1 MSRIASPLA
10 LLALLLLS
18 PHAVAAFDTV
28 GLASTGELRIERIT
42 PEGEDVQPSNQV
54 VIEFNRPVVAI
65 GRMERG
71 VDEIPVTIT
80 PALACQ
86 WRWIST
92 RTLACNL
99 NEKDQMRPSTRYG
112 VLVRPG
118 IMTLDGV
125 TIAETVEH
133 QFITRRPQVEGV
145 DFRIWNS
152 PTLPVLRVY
161 WDQAVSKATVLQH
174 LYLKDGDDKR
184 IPLLVSAD
192 KEKRVLPAWLGL
204 PSEKLTLATDQE
216 QQESDEGL
224 QVVNGQEFRRVWI
237 VEPGIELHADQK
249 IALHVEPGLIP
260 AVGNMPSVED
270 RLIQEFHTFP
280 EFGFVG
286 IRCTD
291 NAGRDVL
298 VKPGEPQKADNYCNP
313 LRAISLEFS
322 SPVARKM
329 IKEHVVIDPPLG
341 GGKAPT
347 KDDPWGDLSEEDDR
361 VTFPHEKNNAY
372 GIWLPYGL
380 KAAQGYNLKIQMPAP
395 SLWDQALAL
404 LSQAELN
411 ETPLKDKFGRGLKA
425 PISLSFATDHRLP
438 NFLLE
443 YDAAVLEQGVDSEV
457 PLYVNNLDRFSWTF
471 NRLTI
476 DGAAKALRQE
486 TALPKVVDIQFAVPA
501 GVRDMLEQKSGALWG
516 HLESAPKIPDR
527 YLNRDIFAQVTPFQ
541 VHLKLGHFNT
551 LAWVTDMATGQPVA
565 DAEVLIYQDKL
576 TELNGPAGNEPKV
589 RTDSS
594 GLAILP
600 GTESIDPRL
609 EISQAWEVSSPRLVV
624 RVSKGQDMAL
634 LPIWYSFQ
642 IDSYRSSGTSFYPS
656 NERKFGHMLA
666 WGTTA
671 QGIYHPGD
679 TIQYKLYVRNQ
690 DNQTLVPAPRSGY
703 WLEVVDPTGKV
714 VKKVRGVSLSEFG
727 ALEGEF
733 SIGKKAAVGWYDF
746 NLKANFTQPSQ
757 EEDACPE
764 GEGGEPQ
771 ECATQAEFSWTPMRV
786 LVSDFT
792 PAPFK
797 VDNQLSGDLFH
808 PGDTVEVETR
818 ASLHSGGPYTQ
829 AQARVTAMLT
839 PTAFSSKHPAAAGF
853 TFGVALESSEAQQ
866 LYQVTAALDE
876 KGELKTRFPIEAK
889 GIFHGRLMVE
899 SAVQDDR
906 GKSVAHQAQAEYVG
920 VDRLAGLRLSEWF
933 YQAKSDIDAEYLAV
947 DDRGAPVPGV
957 AVTLTLERKDRT
969 GARVKSG
976 GNAYV
981 PSSEVTIVKES
992 ECQGVSDATA
1002 KTCKLRAEKA
1012 GDYSLKATLTDTQ
1025 GRVQVT
1031 ETQLWVSGSDYVMWD
1046 EGSDAHLDVVP
1057 DKEGYHIGDTAKF
1070 LVKNP
1075 YPGAQALVT
1084 VERFGVIDRFVMP
1097 LKESAAVIELPI
1109 KPDYMPGF
1117 YLSVVVTSPRVEK
1130 PLVPV
1135 GQVDLGKPSFRM
1147 GYVQVPVKDAYKD
1160 IEVKASTDKES
1171 YRPGDRVHVALQ
1183 AQARHPKGEPV
1194 ELAVVVLD
1202 EAVFDLIAQ
1211 GKAYYDPYGGFYH
1224 LDDLDLRNY
1233 SLLTRLIGRQKF
1245 EKKGANPGG
1254 DGGASLDM
1262 RSVFKFV
1269 SYWNPSLRTDAEGK
1283 ADIDFVVPDNLTGW
1297 RILVLATTPSDRFGL
1312 GQGGFK
1318 VNRPTEVRPEM
1329 PNQVSEGDQF
1339 EARFSVMNRTQ
1350 QPRTLS
1356 VSLKAEGDVDGAL
1369 PAQIEKTLSLK
1380 PYERGLV
1387 ALPVKAKT
1395 LKESR
1400 EAERGGIRFTAV
1412 AGDDSDRDGMTHD
1425 LPVNKLRSLDVAANY
1440 GTTLAAKVSETIA
1453 FPKDI
1458 FPDVGALSLSLS
1470 PSVIGN
1476 LEGAFRYMRNYPYAC
1491 WEQLLTRGTMAAH
1504 FKGLNPYISE
1514 RLKWPGHEGLPEQT
1528 LSQAAEFQA
1537 PNGGMAYF
1545 IATDDRAD
1553 PYLSA
1558 YTALAF
1564 NWLKRE
1570 GHAVPEAVETKLH
1583 DYLLNFLRRD
1593 EAPSFYTKGMA
1604 STVRAVALVALA
1616 ENKKVD
1622 FADLERY
1629 APHVKEMSL
1638 FGKTHFA
1645 QAALRIDGGET
1656 LALDT
1661 AKTIL
1666 SQGNETGGKFV
1677 FNETIDD
1684 SYSRILHSPLRENC
1698 AILGLFTALGETGF
1712 GRNLAADLPFK
1723 LVRTITQTR
1732 GGRDHWENTQE
1743 NMFCMNALVDYSSV
1757 YETEKPSMRV
1767 IASLDQT
1774 KFGEAA
1780 FQAFRDP
1787 QVSLERPIE
1796 AADVGRTAH
1805 MEIDREGTGRL
1816 YYATRLSYASRTGA
1830 AGDTNAGIEI
1840 HREYSMQRNGK
1851 WELLPKPYAIRQG
1864 DRVRVDLYVSVPAA
1878 RNFVVVDDP
1887 IPGGFEPL
1895 NTDLATTSTVDADK
1909 GAFQAAGGS
1918 LWFKYGDWSEYSFS
1932 FWSFYHK
1939 ELLHHA
1945 ARFYA
1950 DYLPPGNYHLSYMA
1964 QAIGAGD
1971 FTVMPTLAAEMYDP
1985 DVYGKTTFEQLRVES
2000 NLGVGK

>member
-1 MSRIASPLA
+1 MSYLSRR
-10 LLALLLLS
+10 LLLSIALLLS
-18 PHAVAAFDTV
+18 MPAFAAFDSAE
-28 GLASTGELRIERIT
+28 LPSSGELKIERIT
-42 PEGEDVQPSNQV
+42 PEGEDVQPGNQI

-65 GRMERG
+65 GRMDRTAE
-71 VDEIPVTIT
+71 EIPVTLS
-80 PALACQ
+80 PALVCQ

-99 NEKDQMRPSTRYG
+99 DDKNGMRPSTQYQMR
-112 VLVRPG
+112 VQPG
-118 IMTLDGV
+118 IKTLDGV
-125 TIAETVEH
+125 TIAEPVEH
-133 QFITRRPQVEGV
+133 RFITSRPKVEGV
-145 DFRIWNS
+145 DFRAWRT
-152 PTLPVLRVY
+152 PVLPVLRVY
-161 WDQAVSKATVLQH
+161 WDQAVSKDSVLQH
-174 LYLKDGDDKR
+174 LYLKDAGDKR
-184 IPLLVSAD
+184 IPVQVSTD
-192 KEKRVLPAWLGL
+192 KEKRILPAWLSL
-204 PSEKLTLATDQE
+204 PGEKAAVATAQDE
-216 QQESDEGL
+216 QESDEGL
-224 QVVNGQEFRRVWI
+224 QVVNGEEFRRVWI
-237 VEPGIELHADQK
+237 VESATELPPDQK
-249 IALHVEPGLIP
+249 IGLHIEPGLKP
-260 AVGNMPSVED
+260 VVGDQPSVEA
-270 RLIQEFHTFP
+270 RLVQEFDTFP
-280 EFGFVG
+280 EFGFAGV
-286 IRCTD
+286 RCTN
-291 NAGRDVL
+291 NAGNEVL
-298 VKPGEPQKADNYCNP
+298 VTVDEPQKTENFCNP
-313 LRAISLEFS
+313 LKAVSLEFS
-322 SPVARKM
+322 SPVSRKM
-329 IKEHVVIDPPLG
+329 VKEHLALDPPLG
-341 GGKAPT
+341 GKEPT
-347 KDDPWGDLSEEDDR
+347 ADPWGDLSGEEDR
-361 VTFPHEKNNAY
+361 VDFPHESGNRY
-372 GIWLPYGL
+372 GVWLPYGL
-380 KAAQGYNLKIQMPAP
+380 KAAQGYKLRVDLKPP
-395 SLWDQALAL
+395 SLLDQAKSLFAG
-404 LSQAELN
+404 SESK
-411 ETPLKDKFGRGLKA
+411 ETALKDRFGRGLKA
-425 PISLSFATDHRLP
+425 PIAISFTTDHRLP

-443 YDAAVLEQGVDSEV
+443 YEAAVLEKNVDSEV
-457 PLYVNNLDRFSWTF
+457 PLYVNNLKKFAWTF
-471 NRLTI
+471 NRLTL
-476 DGAAKALRQE
+476 DKSVQGLTHE
-486 TALPKVVDIQFAVPA
+486 VTLPKVVDIQYAVPA
-501 GVRDMLEQKSGALWG
+501 GVRQMLGQKSGAIWG
-516 HLESAPKIPDR
+516 QLATTPEITDE
-527 YLNRDIFAQVTPFQ
+527 YINRTIFAQVTPFQ

-551 LAWVTDMATGQPVA
+551 LAWVTDMVTGLPVA
-565 DAEVLIYQDKL
+565 DAQVLIYQDSL
-576 TELNGPAGNEPKV
+576 SELNGPEGTEQRVK
-589 RTDSS
+589 TDAS

-600 GTESIDPRL
+600 GTEEIDPNL
-609 EISQAWEVSSPRLVV
+609 EISQVWEPTAPRLMVQV
-624 RVSKGQDMAL
+624 RKGQDMAL
-634 LPIWYSFQ
+634 LPIWQSFE

-690 DNQTLVPAPRSGY
+690 DNQALVPPPLKGY

-714 VKKVRGVSLSEFG
+714 VKKVRDISLSEFG
-727 ALEGEF
+727 AVEGEF
-733 SIGKKAAVGWYDF
+733 DIGKKAAVGWYDF
-746 NLKANFTQPSQ
+746 NLKANFTQSAQ
-757 EEDACPE
+757 EEEACPE
-764 GEGGEPQ
+764 GEGGESQ

-797 VDNQLSGDLFH
+797 VDNQLNGDLFH
-808 PGDTVEVETR
+808 PGDMVEAETR

-829 AQARVTAMLT
+829 AQARVTAMLS

-866 LYQVTAALDE
+866 LYQVTSPLDE
-876 KGELKTRFPIEAK
+876 KGELMTRFPIEAK

-906 GKSVAHQAQAEYVG
+906 GKSVAHQAQADYVG

-933 YQAKSDIDAEYLAV
+933 YQAKSDIAADYLVV
-947 DDRGAPVPGV
+947 DDRGTPVPGA
-957 AVTLTLERKDRT
+957 AVTLTLERKERT
-969 GARVKSG
+969 AARVKSA

-981 PSSEVTIVKES
+981 PNTEVTLVKES

-1002 KTCKLRAEKA
+1002 KTCLLRAEKA
-1012 GDYSLKATLTDTQ
+1012 GDYSLKATVTDTQ

-1046 EGSDAHLDVVP
+1046 EGSDAYLDLVP

-1135 GQVDLGKPSFRM
+1135 GQVDLGKPSFRI
-1147 GYVQVPVKDAYKD
+1147 GYVQVPVKDAYKE
-1160 IEVKASTDKES
+1160 IEVKASPDKES
-1171 YRPGDRVHVALQ
+1171 YRPGDRVHVGLQ
-1183 AQARHPKGEPV
+1183 AQARHPKGEPI
-1194 ELAVVVLD
+1194 ELAVAVLD

-1269 SYWNPSLRTDAEGK
+1269 SYWNPSLKTNAEGK

-1297 RILVLATTPSDRFGL
+1297 RVLVLATTPSDRFGL
-1312 GQGGFK
+1312 GQANFK

-1329 PNQVSEGDQF
+1329 PNQVTEGDRF

-1356 VSLKAEGDVDGAL
+1356 VSLKAEGDIDSAL
-1369 PAQIEKTLSLK
+1369 PGQIEKTISLK
-1380 PYERGLV
+1380 PYERALV
-1387 ALPVKAKT
+1387 ALPVKAKA

-1400 EAERGGIRFTAV
+1400 EAEKGNVRFTAV

-1425 LPVNKLRSLDVAANY
+1425 LPVHKQRSLDVAANY
-1440 GTTLAAKVSETIA
+1440 GTTLAPKVSETIA

-1458 FPDVGALSLSLS
+1458 YPDVGALSLSVS

-1476 LEGAFRYMRNYPYAC
+1476 LEGAFRYMRGYPYTC
-1491 WEQLLTRGTMAAH
+1491 WEQLLTRATMAAH
-1504 FKGLNPYISE
+1504 FKSLNPYISE
-1514 RLKWPGHEGLPEQT
+1514 RLKWPGHEKLPEQT
-1528 LSQAAEFQA
+1528 LAQAAEFQA

-1545 IATDDRAD
+1545 VATDDRAD

-1564 NWLKRE
+1564 HWLKQG
-1570 GHAVPEAVETKLH
+1570 GHAVPETVETKLH

-1604 STVRAVALVALA
+1604 STVRAVALAALA
-1616 ENKKVD
+1616 EAKKVD

-1645 QAALRIDGGET
+1645 LAALRIDGGET
-1656 LALDT
+1656 LTLDT
-1661 AKTIL
+1661 AKAIL
-1666 SQGNETGGKFV
+1666 AQGNETGGKFV

-1757 YETEKPSMRV
+1757 YETERPEMRV
-1767 IASLDQT
+1767 SASLDQT
-1774 KFGEAA
+1774 KFGETA
-1780 FQAFRDP
+1780 FQAFRDS
-1787 QVSLERPIE
+1787 QVTFERPIE
-1796 AADVGRTAH
+1796 SADVGRTAL

-1816 YYATRLSYASRTGA
+1816 YYATRLSYALKAGA
-1830 AGDTNAGIEI
+1830 STDTNAGIEI
-1840 HREYSMQRNGK
+1840 HREYSMQKDGK

-1864 DRVRVDLYVSVPAA
+1864 DLVRVDLYVSVPAA

-1895 NTDLATTSTVDADK
+1895 NTDLATTSSVDAGK

-1971 FTVMPTLAAEMYDP
+1971 FAVMPAMAAEMYDP
-1985 DVYGKTTFEQLRVES
+1985 DVYGKTTFEQLKVET
-2000 NLGVGK
+2000 NLGAGE